1 MATDYFLKIDT
12 IEGESTKKG
21 FEKQIEIES
30 FSWGASQSG
39 AHTASEHRTVGRV
52 DMQSFHFTA
61 RMNKSSPKLM
71 LACATGQLIPK
82 AEFTARK
89 ADGTQDPYLKWKF
102 NDLII
107 SSYQTNGSAGDGA
120 IPMDSFDIS
129 FSKIEVEYK
138 SQTDKGLG
146 AAVTTG
152 YDLKAMQKV

>member
-21 FEKQIEIES
+21 FEKQIEIEA
-30 FSWGASQSG
+30 FSWGATQSG
-39 AHTASEHRTVGRV
+39 AHAAGENRTVGRV
-52 DMQSFHFTA
+52 DMQNFHFTTK
-61 RMNKSSPKLM
+61 MNKASPKLM

-102 NDLII
+102 SDLVI
-107 SSYQTNGSAGDGA
+107 SSYQTGGAAGDGT
-120 IPMDSFDIS
+120 IPTDSFDLS

-138 SQTDKGLG
+138 PQTDKGLG

-152 YDLKAMQKV
+152 YDLKSMQKV